1 MKRVLLATALCAFAL
16 SGCDTLRRWMG
27 MPSNDKPTVTIV
39 NGLPSVDP
47 EPLEFPRHRRNVT
60 IVWHLDDATARFV
73 SDGIRIDGE
82 VVPGRPPDP
91 RQTEVVDCRV
101 VGNGSKFQ
109 CKNKNSRPGT
119 YKYTIR
125 VRLADGRVVEKDPSI
140 VNMQ

>member
-1 MKRVLLATALCAFAL
+1 MKRVLLAAALCAVVL

-27 MPSNDKPTVTIV
+27 MPTNDKPSVTIV

-47 EPLEFPRHRRNVT
+47 DPLEFRNHQGNVT
-60 IVWHLDDATARFV
+60 IVWHLEDSTARFV

-82 VVPGRPPDP
+82 EVPGRPRDP
-91 RQTEVVDCRV
+91 RQTEIVDCRV
-101 VGNGSKFQ
+101 VGDGRKFQ
-109 CKNKNSRPGT
+109 CQNKNSRPGK